1 MKALAGCVVA
11 REEREKVV
19 TNASLEWVAYIM
31 VAEGQDNEGGKQ
43 TEANYSKLL
52 ADIEQAAD
60 KVWQDIDQ
68 LADQLANV
76 DAVQRPAVCA
86 ILADR
91 LGNVLVKRAKTVP
104 VNGDKEEGARIPS
117 KVPPQDRSEQVSEIA
132 PTAQP
137 RRTAGSLMV
146 DGVTVKPGYT
156 CKYNGI
162 GCKGTQVWGG
172 KGRRL
177 PGADGRRKD
186 GWSRPRSGS
195 RPAVC
200 R

>member
-1 MKALAGCVVA
+1 MPGKATEREVIHYYFMEKIPDYGEMGAEEELRKAAIAYPQVLDAMYRTPEEAKERAKKTQEQARKDYDDAFAGWMKALAGCVAA

-104 VNGDKEEGARIPS
+104 VNGD
-117 KVPPQDRSEQVSEIA
+117 
-132 PTAQP
+132 
-137 RRTAGSLMV
+137 
-146 DGVTVKPGYT
+146 
-156 CKYNGI
+156 
-162 GCKGTQVWGG
+162 
-172 KGRRL
+172 
-177 PGADGRRKD
+177 
-186 GWSRPRSGS
+186 
-195 RPAVC
+195 
-200 R
+200 

>member
-1 MKALAGCVVA
+1 MPGKAT
-11 REEREKVV
+11 EREVIHYYFMRKSPDYGEMGAEEELRKAAIAYPQVLDAMYRTPEEAKERTKKTQEQARKDYGDAFAGWIKAIAEYVTARKETGKVIKD
-19 TNASLEWVAYIM
+19 ASLEWVAYIM

-68 LADQLANV
+68 LAGQLANV

-104 VNGDKEEGARIPS
+104 VNGD
-117 KVPPQDRSEQVSEIA
+117 
-132 PTAQP
+132 
-137 RRTAGSLMV
+137 
-146 DGVTVKPGYT
+146 
-156 CKYNGI
+156 
-162 GCKGTQVWGG
+162 
-172 KGRRL
+172 
-177 PGADGRRKD
+177 
-186 GWSRPRSGS
+186 
-195 RPAVC
+195 
-200 R
+200 